1 MAVVGSARARAQTMA
16 VVAAVLGPAIGM
28 RPLARGRAAVG
39 GQTSSVN
46 MTTKWGQP
54 NFAPTEC
61 ISTMQTLLPG
71 ITTSAIPVTKMVNIV
86 KSLTT
91 PRQLN
96 DMPGGVRDFV
106 HVERRH

>member
-1 MAVVGSARARAQTMA
+1 MA
-16 VVAAVLGPAIGM
+16 VVAAVLGPAIRM

-46 MTTKWGQP
+46 MTGKWGQP
-54 NFAPTEC
+54 NFATSESIC
-61 ISTMQTLLPG
+61 TMRTLLPR
-71 ITTSAIPVTKMVNIV
+71 ITTSAFPVTKMVNIV
-86 KSLTT
+86 VSLTT